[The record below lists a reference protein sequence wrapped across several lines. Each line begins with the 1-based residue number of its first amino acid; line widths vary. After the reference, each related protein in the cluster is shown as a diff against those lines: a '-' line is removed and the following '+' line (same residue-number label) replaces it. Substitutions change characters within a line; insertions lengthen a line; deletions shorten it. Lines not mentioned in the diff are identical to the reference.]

1 MTTSQLFLQRRSGF
15 TRALAG
21 PSVRPGA
28 LAAHGQATTMT
39 ETAVAADVHQAF
51 DVHRG
56 FTTQIAFNSELS
68 DVIPDFF
75 QVTVGQVF
83 DFFGVINL
91 TSFANFASACAS
103 DTKNGGQANLGMLL
117 RRNIDA
123 SDTCHFR
130 PLKLLQLT
138 LALLMARV
146 GTDHTHNTLAADDFA
161 VAANL
166 LDRS

>member
-1 MTTSQLFLQRRSGF
+1 
-15 TRALAG
+15 
-21 PSVRPGA
+21 
-28 LAAHGQATTMT
+28 MT
-39 ETAVAADVHQAF
+39 ESAIATDIHQTL
-51 DVHRG
+51 DVHRRL
-56 FTTQIAFNSELS
+56 TTQITLNRELS
-68 DVIPDFF
+68 DLIPDFF
-75 QVTVGQVF
+75 QVTIGQVF
-83 DFFGVINL
+83 DLLGISNA